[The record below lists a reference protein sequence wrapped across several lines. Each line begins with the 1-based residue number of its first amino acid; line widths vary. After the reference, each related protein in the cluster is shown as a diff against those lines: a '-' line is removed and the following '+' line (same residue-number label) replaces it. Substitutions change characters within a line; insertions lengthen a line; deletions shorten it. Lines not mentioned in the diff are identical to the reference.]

1 MEKVIE
7 FQFRT
12 NLRGA
17 SCLQTIAPFMDKVI
31 GPKSWK
37 VDLDDPNKILTIH
50 VADPGHVKLAEGAIE
65 RSGYSCTL
73 INNAAI

>member
-17 SCLQTIAPFMDKVI
+17 SCIRTIAPFMDKVI
-31 GPKSWK
+31 GPTAWG

-50 VADPGHVKLAEGAIE
+50 VADPGHVKLAEEAIE
-65 RSGYSCTL
+65 RAGYSCTL
-73 INNAAI
+73 II